1 MALIPKYHVIAAVHD
16 RSTDVIIQG
25 MFVYQDATTGQVKR
39 ADETTLDVL
48 GVAGDSKSLSPDSG
62 MPGAYEGWQNRASD
76 SFDETKASRKMT
88 VYESGGEFATDQF
101 EADVETA
108 DIGDPLYVS
117 HAGKLMATP
126 AAQIVARL
134 TRAAG
139 AYPSGVPG
147 TDINGD
153 MALRGAGPDTD
164 NPNMYIEFRLTV

>member
-25 MFVYQDATTGQVKR
+25 MFVYLDPTTGTVKR
-39 ADETTLDVL
+39 ADNNTTEVL

-117 HAGKLMATP
+117 HAGKLTNTGTTV
-126 AAQIVARL
+126 VARL